1 MSEIFIQL
9 KEERHGCDP
18 SQRDFD
24 LPEITGLIS
33 DSTDLWIQQI
43 ADIYDLWIQPIADI
57 VRKYG
62 DLA

>member
-1 MSEIFIQL
+1 MAVIPLSVNLF
-9 KEERHGCDP
+9 
-18 SQRDFD
+18 F
-24 LPEITGLIS
+24 PEITGLIS